1 MARKSDVLHGTRS
14 GAIVAQADMNHRL
27 ERRCKLGDVS
37 MSNQAT
43 NEVTNEEVS
52 SRPARAMFG
61 AKRRPEPGPE
71 SGPIAEAMRRT
82 ESALRQVQHSP
93 PLDTTGHVSDHRAQ
107 DQRPDPA
114 PSAPAVAEERAQQLV
129 ANISSQMLGELR
141 SLREQIDDL
150 MRDMNERRE
159 LISEAI
165 RSHAE
170 FAETAIQHKI
180 IIAESVGKLRAE
192 FEAARTPLPPLRNV

>member
-1 MARKSDVLHGTRS
+1 
-14 GAIVAQADMNHRL
+14 
-27 ERRCKLGDVS
+27 
-37 MSNQAT
+37 MSNDAT
-43 NEVTNEEVS
+43 NEEAN

-61 AKRRPEPGPE
+61 AKRRAEPAQDG
-71 SGPIAEAMRRT
+71 GPIAEAMRRT
-82 ESALRQVQHSP
+82 EAALQQVQHSP
-93 PLDTTGHVSDHRAQ
+93 SLDTMGDLAEHLTH

-114 PSAPAVAEERAQQLV
+114 PSAPAIAEERAQQLL

-141 SLREQIDDL
+141 GLREQIDGL
-150 MRDMNERRE
+150 MRDMIERRD

-180 IIAESVGKLRAE
+180 IIAESVAKLRAE
-192 FEAARTPLPPLRNV
+192 FEASRTPLPPVREV

>member
-1 MARKSDVLHGTRS
+1 M
-14 GAIVAQADMNHRL
+14 
-27 ERRCKLGDVS
+27 S

-43 NEVTNEEVS
+43 NEEVN

-61 AKRRPEPGPE
+61 AKRRPEPAQE
-71 SGPIAEAMRRT
+71 DGPIAEAMRRT
-82 ESALRQVQHSP
+82 ESALRQIQPSP
-93 PLDTTGHVSDHRAQ
+93 PLDTGGFSEHRAQ

-114 PSAPAVAEERAQQLV
+114 PSAPAIAEERAQQLIT
-129 ANISSQMLGELR
+129 NISSQMLGELR
-141 SLREQIDDL
+141 SLREQIDGL
-150 MRDMNERRE
+150 MRDMNQRRE

-192 FEAARTPLPPLRNV
+192 FEASRTPLPPLRDV